1 MYEKLWP
8 VMNEELRNWLAV
20 RKEEAKRIDAATA
33 EVDWNYTQVLDPYGI
48 DHELPEVYRLT
59 DECDCVGRSYF
70 ARAPG
75 SDVWVSFVDLPDAT
89 REVLWRKHSRN
100 LAFPAG
106 LDWLPNTLK

>member
-20 RKEEAKRIDAATA
+20 RKEGAKHIDAATA

-48 DHELPEVYRLT
+48 DHELSEEYRLT

-75 SDVWVSFVDLPDAT
+75 SDVWVWFGDLPDAT
-89 REVLWRKHSRN
+89 REALWRNHSRN

-106 LDWLPNTLK
+106 LDWLPIP